1 MSLSPAVAGLATIP
15 RFCGGGGDLIG
26 VGLHDAMGDFI
37 RG

>member
-1 MSLSPAVAGLATIP
+1 MSLSPAAAGLATLP
-15 RFCGGGGDLIG
+15 RFCGGGDLIG